1 MKRSIV
7 IIILLF
13 VFPGVWQSCID
24 DDSVGFVRELS
35 MVNIE
40 SKDSVYYT
48 NFGEEFVI
56 EPTVSQTREGG
67 EIKYEWGYT
76 GVRSNGGLKDS
87 LRLISTEPVL
97 HHAFRELGHFR
108 IRLRATNEDG
118 SSFAY
123 YDVYVRTAFEQ
134 GLLVLSKD
142 ENNLGRTS
150 FLRVKEPGEIV
161 DGTEETFILHAL
173 EGVNPEI
180 KLNDPQDITWGT
192 YMMILTEGGKV
203 IYRYDKMSFDYL
215 NSLPIDGEIP
225 GLRLKKFCATNPPAG
240 GGVSLGWGMN
250 GDTWV
255 IDYNMGIVT
264 PDGSFSPG
272 ENFDKLYFHESGNNV
287 LFVNFEK
294 SYINHASGYMWPSS
308 RFSSGDHFKEK
319 NIVNLVGDDA
329 DQLSVVT
336 TDLLDTQLV
345 TVTSY
350 TTMNGYGGFPWAPQF
365 TGAFMNPKDTT
376 YRANG
381 PLTLT
386 RETEMLTNKAY
397 RVTFYTRGNELYQWI
412 YSGLKL
418 PDTPLL
424 TLDGEITC
432 MTLSPDNN
440 HLYLGIWNPSARE
453 ELKGSIYIM
462 DMNTSKIVKEYR
474 GVADKPMKIMY
485 KN

>member
-35 MVNIE
+35 MVSIE

-48 NFGEEFVI
+48 DFGEEFVI

-67 EIKYEWGYT
+67 EIKYEWGYI
-76 GVRSNGGLKDS
+76 GVKSDGSLKDS
-87 LRLISTEPVL
+87 LRLISTESVL

-123 YDVYVRTAFEQ
+123 YDVYVRTPFEQ
-134 GLLVLSKD
+134 GLLVLSED

-161 DGTEETFILHAL
+161 TGSDETFILHAF
-173 EGVNPEI
+173 EEVNSEI
-180 KLNDPQDITWGT
+180 KLNNPLDITWGSN
-192 YMMILTEGGKV
+192 MMILAEGGDV

-215 NSLPIDGEIP
+215 NSLPVDGEIP
-225 GLRLKKFCATNPPAG
+225 GLRLKKICATNPPSV

-250 GDTWV
+250 GDTWA
-255 IDYNMGIVT
+255 IDYNMAIVV

-272 ENFDKLYFHESGNNV
+272 EKFDKLYFHASGSNV

-308 RFSSGDHFKEK
+308 RFTSRDYFKEK
-319 NIVNLVGDDA
+319 YIVNLMGDDA
-329 DQLSVVT
+329 DQLCVIT
-336 TDLLDTQLV
+336 TDPLDTQSV
-345 TVTSY
+345 TITSY
-350 TTMNGYGGFPWAPQF
+350 STMNGYGGLPWAPQF
-365 TGAFMNPKDTT
+365 TGAFMNPRDTT

-386 RETEMLTNKAY
+386 REAEMLTNKDY
-397 RVTFYTRGNELYQWI
+397 RVTLYTRGNELYQWI
-412 YSGLKL
+412 YSGIKL

-432 MTLSPDNN
+432 MALSPDNKYV
-440 HLYLGIWNPSARE
+440 YLGIWNPLAQE

-462 DMNTSKIVKEYR
+462 DMDTSKIVKEYR
-474 GVADKPMKIMY
+474 GIADKPMKIMY
-485 KN
+485 KS